1 MQEFTGAKMSRR
13 NLLAGAATIALMN
26 TKSLA
31 QTQPIGPSATALP
44 QQLEVVIRAAF
55 IMTMDPSL
63 GDLKTGDV
71 HIVNGLI
78 RAVGQNLAAPSAR
91 EIDGRDMIALPGF
104 IDTHTHLWST
114 QMRGRFGD
122 TPETIYFRV
131 RNLLGDGYRAD
142 DVYHGTRLGAAES
155 VSAGI
160 TTAVDFFHNNR
171 GPDFAHAAIRAL
183 KETGLR
189 CRFLLGPS
197 TRTPPNEPMDLATL
211 ESLSSSW
218 SSVVGDAPLTLG
230 LAWRGPLGIMT
241 PVPGEPIRP
250 EFNVSKQEFDTARRL
265 KLPITVHVSGT
276 TAKRQFD
283 SLAAGNFL
291 GPDVQLAH
299 FSNASNSDMK
309 IAVEAG
315 SPVSLT
321 PMTELRVGYGVTQ
334 LTDYVSAGMK
344 VGLGIDSNSL
354 AGVSDMFTV
363 MKMFQNI
370 EAGRT
375 KNELAVSPRKLLQLA
390 TIEGARSIGMDSQI
404 GSITPGKRAD
414 VILVNTRALNLAV
427 LADDPTHMLVEAAQ
441 PANVDTVVVDGK
453 ILKSGGAMLGIDVS
467 DVIRGARQSI
477 VDIAARTQR

>member
-1 MQEFTGAKMSRR
+1 
-13 NLLAGAATIALMN
+13 
-26 TKSLA
+26 
-31 QTQPIGPSATALP
+31 
-44 QQLEVVIRAAF
+44 
-55 IMTMDPSL
+55 
-63 GDLKTGDV
+63 
-71 HIVNGLI
+71 
-78 RAVGQNLAAPSAR
+78 
-91 EIDGRDMIALPGF
+91 
-104 IDTHTHLWST
+104 
-114 QMRGRFGD
+114 
-122 TPETIYFRV
+122 
-131 RNLLGDGYRAD
+131 
-142 DVYHGTRLGAAES
+142 
-155 VSAGI
+155 
-160 TTAVDFFHNNR
+160 
-171 GPDFAHAAIRAL
+171 
-183 KETGLR
+183 
-189 CRFLLGPS
+189 
-197 TRTPPNEPMDLATL
+197 
-211 ESLSSSW
+211 
-218 SSVVGDAPLTLG
+218 VVGDAPLTLG

-241 PVPGEPIRP
+241 PALGEPIRP
-250 EFNVSKQEFDTARRL
+250 EFNMSKQEFDTARRL

-334 LTDYVSAGMK
+334 LTDYVAAGMK

-441 PANVDTVVVDGK
+441 PANVDTVIVDGK

>member
-1 MQEFTGAKMSRR
+1 
-13 NLLAGAATIALMN
+13 MN
-26 TKSLA
+26 
-31 QTQPIGPSATALP
+31 
-44 QQLEVVIRAAF
+44 V
-55 IMTMDPSL
+55 
-63 GDLKTGDV
+63 
-71 HIVNGLI
+71 
-78 RAVGQNLAAPSAR
+78 AAPGAT
-91 EIDGRDMIALPGF
+91 ELDGRDMIALPGF
-104 IDTHTHLWST
+104 VDTHTHLWST

-155 VSAGI
+155 VAAGI

-171 GPDFAHAAIRAL
+171 GRDFADAAIGAL
-183 KETGLR
+183 KESGLR

-197 TRTPPNEPMDLATL
+197 TRTPPNESMDLATL
-211 ESLSSSW
+211 ETFNASW
-218 SSVVGDAPLTLG
+218 SNLVADAPLTLG
-230 LAWRGPLGIMT
+230 LAWRGPLGITT
-241 PVPGEPIRP
+241 PAPGEPIRP
-250 EFNVSKQEFDTARRL
+250 EFGVTKQEFDTARRL

-283 SLAAGNFL
+283 SLVAGNFL

-299 FSNASNSDMK
+299 FSNPSPEDMK
-309 IAVEAG
+309 VAVDAG

-334 LTDYVSAGMK
+334 LGDYLAGGMK
-344 VGLGIDSNSL
+344 VGFGIDSNSL

-375 KNELAVSPRKLLQLA
+375 KNELAITPRKLLQLA
-390 TIEGARSIGMDSQI
+390 TIEGARSIGMDSQ
-404 GSITPGKRAD
+404 
-414 VILVNTRALNLAV
+414 
-427 LADDPTHMLVEAAQ
+427 LVEAAQ
-441 PANVDTVVVDGK
+441 PPNVDTVIIDGRM
-453 ILKSGGAMLGIDVS
+453 LKRSGSLVGMDVS

-477 VDIAARTQR
+477 ADIAARTQR

>member
-1 MQEFTGAKMSRR
+1 MRYHTTMSRR
-13 NLLAGAATIALMN
+13 TMLAGGAVAALMS
-26 TKSLA
+26 TRAFA
-31 QTQPIGPSATALP
+31 QAQPSGPAGLP
-44 QQLEVVIRAAF
+44 QRGEIVIRNAF
-55 IMTMDPSL
+55 VMTMDPAL
-63 GDLKTGDV
+63 GDIKAGDV
-71 HIVNGLI
+71 HIINGVI
-78 RAVGQNLAAPSAR
+78 RAVGASLAAPGAT
-91 EIDGRDMIALPGF
+91 ELDGRDMIALPGF

-171 GPDFAHAAIRAL
+171 GRDFAEGAIRAL
-183 KETGLR
+183 KESGLR

-197 TRTPPNEPMDLATL
+197 TRTPPSEAMDLATL
-211 ESLSSSW
+211 ESLAGSW
-218 SSVVGDAPLTLG
+218 ANVVADAPLTLG
-230 LAWRGPLGIMT
+230 LAWRGPLGITT

-250 EFNVSKQEFDTARRL
+250 EFNVTKQEFETARRL

-299 FSNASNSDMK
+299 FSNPSAADLK
-309 IAVEAG
+309 IAVDAG

-334 LTDYVSAGMK
+334 LGDYVAAGMK

-375 KNELAVSPRKLLQLA
+375 KNELAVTPRKLLQLA
-390 TIEGARSIGMDSQI
+390 TIEGARSIGMDAQV
-404 GSITPGKRAD
+404 GSLTPGKRAD

-427 LADDPTHMLVEAAQ
+427 LADDPAHMLVEAAQ
-441 PANVDTVVVDGK
+441 PANVDTVIVDGRV
-453 ILKSGGAMLGIDVS
+453 LKRGGAMVGIDVA

-477 VDIAARTQR
+477 ADIAARAQR

>member
-1 MQEFTGAKMSRR
+1 
-13 NLLAGAATIALMN
+13 
-26 TKSLA
+26 
-31 QTQPIGPSATALP
+31 
-44 QQLEVVIRAAF
+44 
-55 IMTMDPSL
+55 
-63 GDLKTGDV
+63 
-71 HIVNGLI
+71 
-78 RAVGQNLAAPSAR
+78 
-91 EIDGRDMIALPGF
+91 MIALPGF

-122 TPETIYFRV
+122 TPETIYFKV

-155 VSAGI
+155 ISAGI

-197 TRTPPNEPMDLATL
+197 TRTLPNEPMDLATL

-241 PVPGEPIRP
+241 PVPGVPIRP

-276 TAKRQFD
+276 TAKAAVSD
-283 SLAAGNFL
+283 SLAAGKL
-291 GPDVQLAH
+291 PSGLDVQLAH

-315 SPVSLT
+315 SPVS
-321 PMTELRVGYGVTQ
+321 PRRTELRVGYGVTQ

-375 KNELAVSPRKLLQLA
+375 KNELAVSPRNASLQLA
-390 TIEGARSIGMDSQI
+390 TIEGARSVGMNSQI

-427 LADDPTHMLVEAAQ
+427 LADDPTHMLVEAGQ
-441 PANVDTVVVDGK
+441 PADVDTVIIDGR
-453 ILKSGGAMLGIDVS
+453 IL
-467 DVIRGARQSI
+467 
-477 VDIAARTQR
+477 

>member
-1 MQEFTGAKMSRR
+1 MPFNAAPVSRRAVLGGAAALAVLSARAPAQAPSPTGA
-13 NLLAGAATIALMN
+13 A
-26 TKSLA
+26 
-31 QTQPIGPSATALP
+31 ALP
-44 QQLEVVIRAAF
+44 PRGDLVIRNAF
-55 IMTMDPSL
+55 VMTMDPAL
-63 GDLKTGDV
+63 GDLRSGDL
-71 HIVNGLI
+71 HIAGGVI
-78 RAVGQNLAAPSAR
+78 RAVGQNLSAPGAT

-104 IDTHTHLWST
+104 VDTHTHLWTT

-122 TPETIYFRV
+122 TPETIYFRI

-155 VSAGI
+155 ISSGI

-171 GPDFAHAAIRAL
+171 GRDFADAAIRAL
-183 KETGLR
+183 KESGLR

-197 TRTPPNEPMDLATL
+197 TRTQPSEAMDLATL
-211 ESLSSSW
+211 EALSSSW
-218 SSVVGDAPLTLG
+218 SSVVADAPLTLG
-230 LAWRGPLGIMT
+230 LAWRGPLGITT
-241 PVPGEPIRP
+241 PAAGEPIRP
-250 EFNVSKQEFDTARRL
+250 EFSVTKQEFDTARRL

-283 SLAAGNFL
+283 SLVAGNFL

-299 FSNASNSDMK
+299 FSNASPADLK
-309 IAVEAG
+309 LAVDAG

-334 LTDYVSAGMK
+334 LGDYLAAGMK

-375 KNELAVSPRKLLQLA
+375 KNELAVTPRKLLQLA
-390 TIEGARSIGMDSQI
+390 TIEGARSIGMDAQI
-404 GSITPGKRAD
+404 GSLSPGKRAD

-427 LADDPTHMLVEAAQ
+427 QADDPAHMLVEAAQ
-441 PANVDTVVVDGK
+441 PANVDTVVVDGRL
-453 ILKSGGAMLGIDVS
+453 LKRGGAMVGMDVAH
-467 DVIRGARQSI
+467 VIRGARQSI
-477 VDIAARTQR
+477 ADITSRTKQ

>member
-1 MQEFTGAKMSRR
+1 MTRR
-13 NLLAGAATIALMN
+13 AVLGGAAAW
-26 TKSLA
+26 
-31 QTQPIGPSATALP
+31 TALSGRALGQSQMGRNTATLP
-44 QQLEVVIRAAF
+44 QRGELVIRNAF
-55 IMTMDPSL
+55 VVTMDQAL

-71 HIVNGLI
+71 HIADGVI
-78 RAVGQNLAAPSAR
+78 RAVGQRLSAAGAA
-91 EIDGRDMIALPGF
+91 EIDGRDMVALPGF

-122 TPETIYFRV
+122 TPETIYFRI

-155 VSAGI
+155 ISAGI

-171 GPDFAHAAIRAL
+171 GRDFADAAIRAL
-183 KETGLR
+183 KESGLR

-197 TRTPPNEPMDLATL
+197 TRTPPSESMDLATL
-211 ESLSSSW
+211 EALESSW
-218 SSVVGDAPLTLG
+218 SSIAMDAPLTLG
-230 LAWRGPLGIMT
+230 MAWRGPLGITT
-241 PVPGEPIRP
+241 PAPGEPIRP
-250 EFNVSKQEFDTARRL
+250 EFSVTKQEFDTARRL

-291 GPDVQLAH
+291 GTDVQLAH
-299 FSNASNSDMK
+299 FSNAVPADLK
-309 IAVEAG
+309 LAVDAG

-334 LTDYVSAGMK
+334 LGDYLAAGMK

-375 KNELAVSPRKLLQLA
+375 RNELAVTPRKLLQLA
-390 TIEGARSIGMDSQI
+390 TIDGARSLGMDAQI
-404 GSITPGKRAD
+404 GSLTPGKRAD
-414 VILVNTRALNLAV
+414 IIMVNTRALNLAV
-427 LADDPTHMLVEAAQ
+427 LADDPAHMLVEAAQ
-441 PANVDTVVVDGK
+441 PANVDTVIVDGRV
-453 ILKSGGAMLGIDVS
+453 LKRGGAMVGLDVA

-477 VDIAARTQR
+477 ADITERTKR